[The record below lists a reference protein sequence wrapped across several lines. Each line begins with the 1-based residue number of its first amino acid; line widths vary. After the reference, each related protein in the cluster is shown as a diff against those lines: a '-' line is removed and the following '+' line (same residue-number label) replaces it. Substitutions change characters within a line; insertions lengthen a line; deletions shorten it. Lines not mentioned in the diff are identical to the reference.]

1 MTTNEKLFSFC
12 QRQFDPKTTTAQLE
26 QHRGARE
33 VMQNIWNIDPRVM
46 TLCNETPD
54 VPDGMIFKVNHD
66 NYNDLVM
73 ITLDWSDLYH
83 IRFMNQDI
91 EVTHEITEVYE
102 DCLFGAIN
110 DYFNEGVILKNIVGN
125 VCLN

>member
-1 MTTNEKLFSFC
+1 M
-12 QRQFDPKTTTAQLE
+12 AQIE

-33 VMQNIWNIDPRVM
+33 VMQNIWNIDPRIT
-46 TLCNETPD
+46 TLCNDEPD
-54 VPDGMIFKVNHD
+54 VPDGLIFKVNHD
-66 NYNDLVM
+66 NYSDLVM

-102 DCLFGAIN
+102 DCLFGVIN
-110 DYFNEGVILKNIVGN
+110 DYLNGGVVLKNIVSN